1 MSTVSQSIAVPR
13 SGVSMLLRDYSE
25 LVKARV
31 TTLIVMTAWS
41 GFYFG
46 ALRSGVSSL
55 SWTLLNALLG
65 IGLVSGG
72 TAALNEVL
80 ERDIDALMRRTAIRP
95 LVTGR
100 MSLAHGL
107 AVGLLM
113 VVGGTEYL
121 AFSTNLLT
129 AFLTAAT
136 AAVYLGAYTP
146 LKRVHPLCTFVGAFP
161 GAMPP
166 VLGWTAIRGR
176 LDWEALVLF
185 AILFFWQFPHFH
197 SIAWLYREDYERAG
211 IRMLPVVED
220 DGRSTSRSI
229 ITYSS
234 ALLLVSLAPS
244 LMGMAG
250 KIYFVSALLLGA
262 AFLLAG
268 MRLARSGMPPTVAG
282 SKKLARGILQ
292 ASVFYLPLLF
302 AIMMI
307 DAAR

>member
-1 MSTVSQSIAVPR
+1 
-13 SGVSMLLRDYSE
+13 MLLRDYSE

-46 ALRSGVSSL
+46 ALRSNVTSL
-55 SWTLLNALLG
+55 SWTLVNALLG

-72 TAALNEVL
+72 TAALNEIL

-100 MSLAHGL
+100 MSLTHGL

-113 VVGGTEYL
+113 VVGGAEYL
-121 AFSTNLLT
+121 AISTNLLT
-129 AFLTAAT
+129 AFLTVAT

-146 LKRVHPLCTFVGAFP
+146 LKRVHPLCTFIGAFP

-211 IRMLPVVED
+211 IRMLPVVEA

-229 ITYSS
+229 ILYSI
-234 ALLLVSLAPS
+234 ALLLVSLAPW
-244 LMGMAG
+244 LLGMAG
-250 KIYFVSALLLGA
+250 KVYLFSALLLGS

-268 MRLARSGMPPTVAG
+268 LRLALTGIPPTVAR

>member
-1 MSTVSQSIAVPR
+1 MSSVSQTIPITR
-13 SGVSMLLRDYSE
+13 SSVSMLLRDYSE

-31 TTLIVMTAWS
+31 TTLIMMTVWS

-46 ALRSGVSSL
+46 AIRSGASSL
-55 SWTLLNALLG
+55 SWTLLNAVLG
-65 IGLVSGG
+65 VGLVSAG

-80 ERDIDALMRRTAIRP
+80 ERDLDARMRRTAIRP
-95 LVTGR
+95 LVTGH
-100 MSLAHGL
+100 MSLKHGL
-107 AVGLLM
+107 TVGLLM

-121 AFSTNLLT
+121 AFTTNLLT
-129 AFLTAAT
+129 AFLTVAT

-176 LDWEALVLF
+176 LDWEALILF

-211 IRMLPVVED
+211 IRMLPVVEE
-220 DGRSTSRSI
+220 DGRATARSI
-229 ITYSS
+229 IVYSL
-234 ALLLVSLAPS
+234 ALLITSIAPTMLHMS
-244 LMGMAG
+244 G
-250 KIYFVSALLLGA
+250 KFYALSAVVLGL
-262 AFLLAG
+262 AFLVTGL
-268 MRLARSGMPPTVAG
+268 RLAFSGMPPTVAR
-282 SKKLARGILQ
+282 SKKLARGVLQ

-302 AIMMI
+302 TIMMI
-307 DAAR
+307 NASR